1 MIGIIGGGGNVG
13 QWATQ
18 ALTRFSSAYI
28 KVGGRNKE
36 QFEKLARSLPDNA
49 AVEFRQVD
57 FKNIHSVKQFA
68 EDCTI
73 ILNCAGP
80 TYNHASELAEA
91 VLNMGI
97 GYVDVGYGKA
107 MDQIFK
113 RYGDKR
119 ILCKAGAIPGLSGV
133 LPKYLAQQFEEIHQ
147 IEVYYCALGK
157 FTKTAAADYLDGVFD
172 NRMEL
177 PSKRREARRKLLPLS
192 INEAYLY
199 PYYDEECEHVE
210 RITKCNVSKWFMA
223 LEGECTHNFMNTAA
237 DSYKMDSDKAVEDL
251 CLATYVDTLGR
262 TEYAGFVI
270 QISGETAGKHMIRT
284 MQVKAPT
291 AEYMTGTVAAASALL
306 LDHTKELKIGGE
318 LGKIKEVNEF
328 FSILDRIGQR
338 LLISIVDKSIEDLT
352 AVEEGEI

>member
-1 MIGIIGGGGNVG
+1 M
-13 QWATQ
+13 
-18 ALTRFSSAYI
+18 Y
-28 KVGGRNKE
+28 K
-36 QFEKLARSLPDNA
+36 
-49 AVEFRQVD
+49 RQ
-57 FKNIHSVKQFA
+57 
-68 EDCTI
+68 
-73 ILNCAGP
+73 
-80 TYNHASELAEA
+80 
-91 VLNMGI
+91 
-97 GYVDVGYGKA
+97 
-107 MDQIFK
+107 
-113 RYGDKR
+113 
-119 ILCKAGAIPGLSGV
+119 
-133 LPKYLAQQFEEIHQ
+133 
-147 IEVYYCALGK
+147 
-157 FTKTAAADYLDGVFD
+157 
-172 NRMEL
+172 
-177 PSKRREARRKLLPLS
+177 
-192 INEAYLY
+192 

-306 LDHTKELKIGGE
+306 LDNTKELEIGGE